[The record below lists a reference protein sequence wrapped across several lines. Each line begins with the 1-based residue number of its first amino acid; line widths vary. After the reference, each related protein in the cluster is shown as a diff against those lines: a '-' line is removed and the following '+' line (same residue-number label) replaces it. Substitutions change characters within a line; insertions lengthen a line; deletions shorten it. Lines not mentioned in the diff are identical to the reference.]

1 MTTGTEGQGSGADFR
16 AKFEALQAERDTF
29 AQVSR
34 NLAASA
40 FKFVE
45 PGDFDGVEPAKYVE
59 HAQAV
64 SERRAQEREALFA
77 EMAKERGLDLSASGG
92 SAPAPKQESIASR
105 ISSIGELSGRPP
117 AGPEPDEGLT
127 GRAALE
133 AIYAARE
140 RARG

>member
-1 MTTGTEGQGSGADFR
+1 MNAPAGQESGADFR
-16 AKFEALQAERDTF
+16 QKFEALQAERDQL

-34 NLAASA
+34 HLAASA

-45 PGDFDGVEPAKYVE
+45 PTDFEGVDPAKYVE

-77 EMAKERGLDLSASGG
+77 EMAKERGLDLSAPG
-92 SAPAPKQESIASR
+92 SVAPAPQTGSIASR

-117 AGPEPDEGLT
+117 AGPAPDEGLS

-133 AIYAARE
+133 AIYAAQE
-140 RARG
+140 RSKG